1 MHALHAR
8 RCWHRKVVRG
18 YRHWALDTQQC
29 AKALSRLGHPQQQLD
44 ASGFETPG
52 GLCRRKIL
60 HRDESVTAM
69 VETRG
74 DVRCHRR
81 LGREQRHDKE
91 PHEARRKEPVRAVLQ
106 MR

>member
-1 MHALHAR
+1 MHAVRAGCR
-8 RCWHRKVVRG
+8 RHREVMCG
-18 YRHWALDTQQC
+18 DGHWLLAAQS